1 MGSLFELFDRK
12 MSRFLLTAPLL
23 LLPLTFI
30 PPAESSKLLKTL
42 PPCVRQG
49 FSCVDFKRIRDGP
62 VPVNNVTATIVGL
75 KDPSDCGKQCQ
86 LYNRN
91 KGKGDPECTVWTMF
105 HIRRRPTECFLL
117 ESCANSQQKRA
128 FTGRQDCPP
137 TTVPTTPPTTVPTTP
152 DTTIPTTPDT
162 TVPTTP
168 VHNYTCPTG
177 WSESGGNC
185 YKYFDNSVKW
195 DDARKRCLSE
205 EVVILLLGCLLNLSF
220 FTSG

>member
-1 MGSLFELFDRK
+1 MERTWKS
-12 MSRFLLTAPLL
+12 SA
-23 LLPLTFI
+23 I
-30 PPAESSKLLKTL
+30 PWSW
-42 PPCVRQG
+42 
-49 FSCVDFKRIRDGP
+49 P
-62 VPVNNVTATIVGL
+62 VPFV
-75 KDPSDCGKQCQ
+75 
-86 LYNRN
+86 
-91 KGKGDPECTVWTMF
+91 
-105 HIRRRPTECFLL
+105 
-117 ESCANSQQKRA
+117 A
-128 FTGRQDCPP
+128 FSGYTQNPMLFKFRSS
-137 TTVPTTPPTTVPTTP
+137 TNT
-152 DTTIPTTPDT
+152 TTPDT